1 SCCYCTFL
9 SSLMTDGNFRTSSR
23 PSFGK
28 LKKQFEELRH
38 RLEELGSLC
47 KQRIPFHMQNNNNRV
62 SMSSVSDPSFPL
74 FLHAKN
80 HQLLQ
85 ALATMI
91 WNETWL
97 AGFFFQ
103 PCNHELFVKH
113 TLNMEMAIVMARE
126 AGVDWIIHLDTDEL
140 MHPAGTSEYSLRRLL
155 ADIPEDVDMVVF
167 PNYES
172 SVERDDVKE
181 PFSEVRYLFTVS
193 MFKKN
198 YDHLTKEMYFGNYK
212 EATRGNPNY
221 FLTYGNGKSAAR
233 VQGHLRSNGA
243 HRWHNYMK
251 SPKYAC
257 SACYLFSFYL
267 YFVSYLFPVLQKDSS
282 TCTELSQDQALRL
295 VLVEVSAEI
304 KCEIALH
311 FPM

>member
-1 SCCYCTFL
+1 
-9 SSLMTDGNFRTSSR
+9 MTDGNFPTSSR

-74 FLHAKN
+74 FLHAVN

-85 ALATMI
+85 TLATML
-91 WNETWL
+91 WL
-97 AGFFFQ
+97 PFD
-103 PCNHELFVKH
+103 PLHCLVNLH
-113 TLNMEMAIVMARE
+113 E

-155 ADIPEDVDMVVF
+155 ADIPEDVDMVIF

-198 YDHLTKEMYFGNYK
+198 YDHLAKEMYFGNYK

-233 VQGHLRSNGA
+233 VQVHLRSNGA

-267 YFVSYLFPVLQKDSS
+267 YFVSYLFRVLQKDSS

>member
-1 SCCYCTFL
+1 
-9 SSLMTDGNFRTSSR
+9 MTDGKFPTSSR

-38 RLEELGSLC
+38 CLEELGSLC
-47 KQRIPFHMQNNNNRV
+47 PRENPWWWNYLQ
-62 SMSSVSDPSFPL
+62 
-74 FLHAKN
+74 
-80 HQLLQ
+80 QLEFKFAAQ
-85 ALATMI
+85 KEI

-140 MHPAGTSEYSLRRLL
+140 MHPAGTSCLPTLSKH
-155 ADIPEDVDMVVF
+155 
-167 PNYES
+167 ES
-172 SVERDDVKE
+172 NVERDDVKE
-181 PFSEVRYLFTVS
+181 PFSEVS

-233 VQGHLRSNGA
+233 VQGHMRSNGA

-251 SPKYAC
+251 SPNPSKGILR
-257 SACYLFSFYL
+257 SSFD
-267 YFVSYLFPVLQKDSS
+267 FM
-282 TCTELSQDQALRL
+282 L
-295 VLVEVSAEI
+295 VLVSSVECLSFVGVE
-304 KCEIALH
+304 
-311 FPM
+311 FPLFPCFVWCDCYPDLLDPSLE